1 LALGSQVALGG
12 LLGFGLAA
20 GFGLAL
26 GGLLLIPRKT
36 TTYSGVKATTC
47 SMA

>member
-1 LALGSQVALGG
+1 VAFNLLQGG
-12 LLGFGLAA
+12 LAHIDDGQALAV
-20 GFGLAL
+20 
-26 GGLLLIPRKT
+26 LIPRKT

>member
-1 LALGSQVALGG
+1 LNTLRQGSEPLTVPS
-12 LLGFGLAA
+12 
-20 GFGLAL
+20 
-26 GGLLLIPRKT
+26 LLIPRKT